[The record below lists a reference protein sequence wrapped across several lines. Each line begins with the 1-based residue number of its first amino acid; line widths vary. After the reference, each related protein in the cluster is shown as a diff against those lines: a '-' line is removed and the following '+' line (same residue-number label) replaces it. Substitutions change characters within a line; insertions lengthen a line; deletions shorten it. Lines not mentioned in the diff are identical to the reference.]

1 MFTGIIEEVGILQQ
15 REATSIIVVA
25 HLALEGLAVK
35 DSIAVDGVCLT
46 VTELGKDWFRVD
58 TMPET
63 QRRTRIGSL
72 HPGAG
77 LNLERSLAANGRMGG
92 HIVQGH
98 IEATASTLAM
108 HEDGIGQYVEIAL
121 PLELQSY
128 IISKGFVAINGVSL
142 TVVEN
147 MQDRFSIALIPYTRE
162 HTNLGKLQVGTQLNL
177 ESDIVGRYVMQ
188 FLRQHPPVL
197 SA

>member
-15 REATSIIVVA
+15 REATSMIVTA

-46 VTELGKDWFRVD
+46 VTELGEGWFRVD

-63 QRRTRIGSL
+63 QRRTRFGSL
-72 HPGAG
+72 HPGAS
-77 LNLERSLAANGRMGG
+77 LNLERSLAANGRIGG

-98 IEATASTLAM
+98 IEATASILAM
-108 HEDGIGQYVEIAL
+108 HEDGIGQYVEVAL

-142 TVVEN
+142 TTVES

-162 HTNLGKLQVGTQLNL
+162 YTNLGKLQVGTQINL
-177 ESDIVGRYVMQ
+177 ESDIMGRYMVQ
-188 FLRQHPPVL
+188 FLRQHLPIP